1 MQMIRRLVVWLWR
14 AWPIIVMLFLV
25 GLHLTAL
32 AKFQVHSATVNK
44 VAGTIMQIVGGLIIL
59 HSVDSNLGI
68 FRNQSLVRVVIAWFR
83 DFPLFKR
90 TLSLSANLSAS
101 MSASGT
107 LSTLVKRAATTVEE
121 RLAEAERQIEEL
133 RADLRAKHQAL
144 EARIEK
150 VKTDLSA
157 SIISNQTDL
166 KRLAEQIEKAT
177 VGSFKQ
183 QAFGVM
189 LAVYGAA
196 TSLFA

>member
-1 MQMIRRLVVWLWR
+1 
-14 AWPIIVMLFLV
+14 MLFLV
-25 GLHLTAL
+25 GLHLAAL
-32 AKFQVHSATVNK
+32 EYFQAQSATVNK

-68 FRNQSLVRVVIAWFR
+68 FRNQSLFRIIIAWLR
-83 DFPLFKR
+83 DFPVFKR
-90 TLSLSANLSAS
+90 TISLSANLTGS
-101 MSASGT
+101 MSLSGSI
-107 LSTLVKRAATTVEE
+107 STLVKRAVTTVEE
-121 RLAEAERQIEEL
+121 RLAEAERQIVEL
-133 RADLRAKHQAL
+133 RADLHAKHQAL
-144 EARIEK
+144 QTRIEQ

-157 SIISNQTDL
+157 SITSNQTDL
-166 KRLAEQIEKAT
+166 KRLSEQIEKAT

>member
-1 MQMIRRLVVWLWR
+1 MIRRLVVWLWR

-25 GLHLTAL
+25 GLHLAAL
-32 AKFQVHSATVNK
+32 EYFQAQSATVNK

-68 FRNQSLVRVVIAWFR
+68 FRNQSLFRIIIAWLR
-83 DFPLFKR
+83 DFPVFKR
-90 TLSLSANLSAS
+90 TISLSANLTGS
-101 MSASGT
+101 MSLSGSI
-107 LSTLVKRAATTVEE
+107 STLVKRAVTTVEE
-121 RLAEAERQIEEL
+121 RLAEAERQIVEL
-133 RADLRAKHQAL
+133 RADLHAKHQAL
-144 EARIEK
+144 QTRIEQ

-157 SIISNQTDL
+157 SITSNQTDL
-166 KRLAEQIEKAT
+166 KRLSEQIEKAT